1 MRHDIST
8 RWVLYGSTCVFFDRL
23 SRAYLEVFPTS
34 TGVIEEL
41 RHAPYLFWNIQNT
54 EKHLADP
61 QFRSPLLCPFNQDI
75 PDIFLRTLFMFRHT
89 ICQSSQDK
97 IYALVNA
104 SRLNRL
110 KFSFPI
116 DYSLDFKDLYIEVA
130 RSCLRENL
138 TDLLICATVTETAE
152 SRQRCELPSW
162 VPDWRYP
169 QSDLAPG
176 LQQVVLAFEKAC
188 VSPGVLRDD
197 SPGLSYLTGS
207 GMVDSM
213 ISRNLLMLVGY
224 VFDHQTLTDVLSRST
239 PCLEGWSLRD
249 ISSRSSEPSTTTA
262 SPEIARIDDQRWPT
276 LGSHERALQLPTPC
290 YPTAFIIEEVSSGTF
305 RLKYCF
311 LAHQHLFSTM
321 REQSE
326 FNNEYLSTI

>member
-207 GMVDSM
+207 GMVDSDFTQFADAGWLRLRSPNPHRCAVALYTLPGRLVLTRHL
-213 ISRNLLMLVGY
+213 ISLFGTI
-224 VFDHQTLTDVLSRST
+224 DHHRLSRDCS
-239 PCLEGWSLRD
+239 
-249 ISSRSSEPSTTTA
+249 
-262 SPEIARIDDQRWPT
+262 
-276 LGSHERALQLPTPC
+276 
-290 YPTAFIIEEVSSGTF
+290 
-305 RLKYCF
+305 
-311 LAHQHLFSTM
+311 
-321 REQSE
+321 
-326 FNNEYLSTI
+326 N